1 MGVLARKADNMK
13 NHFGV
18 RSDGSPALKQSV
30 FAKLRSLAKDAKK
43 DRNESSVQLGGEAGP
58 CEGGGI

>member
-1 MGVLARKADNMK
+1 MK

-43 DRNESSVQLGGEAGP
+43 DRKESSVQLGGEAGP